1 MNDRAVSPV
10 IGVVIVVAVTVILA
24 STVGAFVFGYTDIVS
39 DTAPQADFTFD
50 WDQNPRTLTIE
61 HAAGDEYTARNTDRL
76 HVVITDEDETG
87 QNDYLR
93 ASDDWANASNGA
105 FPVSSGDTFVI
116 TGEQGGGD
124 LDVEVAGTNSEDFD
138 DEIHEPE
145 VGDVVKVY
153 WYGDDQSFVVAKY
166 TIPAGEDP

>member
-1 MNDRAVSPV
+1 
-10 IGVVIVVAVTVILA
+10 
-24 STVGAFVFGYTDIVS
+24 
-39 DTAPQADFTFD
+39 
-50 WDQNPRTLTIE
+50 
-61 HAAGDEYTARNTDRL
+61 L